1 MNYCQNISLI
11 IRFNYIYIIQIIN
24 FFIQLYDN
32 KYTTGNTEVHD
43 LVLDYVDAPD
53 NKSFLLLLTHSSS

>member
-1 MNYCQNISLI
+1 M
-11 IRFNYIYIIQIIN
+11 FNYNIYIYNIQILN

-43 LVLDYVDAPD
+43 LVLDCVDVPD
-53 NKSFLLLLTHSSS
+53 NKSFLLLLTRSSS